1 MIFAGTFVVFIVWVC
16 FLGVGICSLHSDWT
30 GLQKYLWVNLFFS
43 WISFL
48 PSFPDFFLTSSP
60 FLSCFQM
67 QNYPTFN
74 SFAFSYHFLRFSG
87 IYVGS
92 LFFSVIFF
100 RGHTWKIISRRY
112 LSFFYTCSHYFQ
124 LNHLRVR
131 EKVHLDDDPAAIEM
145 WKLLCLRTHMHSL
158 LISLLGRQ
166 KGVEVMLFKVSGTVG
181 ELSLIVLSITIRLCS
196 VSVNKSIFSSPSQ
209 VVKT

>member
-1 MIFAGTFVVFIVWVC
+1 MGRFVVFIVWVW
-16 FLGVGICSLHSDWT
+16 FLRVGVCSLHSDWT
-30 GLQKYLWVNLFFS
+30 GLQKYLWVNLFFP
-43 WISFL
+43 WIPFL
-48 PSFPDFFLTSSP
+48 PSFPDFFLSDFIT

-112 LSFFYTCSHYFQ
+112 LSFFYICSHYFQ

-131 EKVHLDDDPAAIEM
+131 EKVHLDDDPAATEM
-145 WKLLCLRTHMHSL
+145 WKLPCLRTHMHSL

-166 KGVEVMLFKVSGTVG
+166 KGVEVMLFRVRGTVR
-181 ELSLIVLSITIRLCS
+181 ELSLIVLSITIRLCL
-196 VSVNKSIFSSPSQ
+196 VSVNKSISSSPSQ